1 MAAPSVDDLARS
13 FERHLRAGNK
23 SPRTIETYLEAL
35 AGFTTYLAATS
46 KRPLDRARRSDVE
59 AWITALL
66 ARWKPAT
73 AHNRYRGLHAFYHWL
88 EEEEEDIPNP
98 MAKMRPPAV
107 PEQPVP
113 VLTEQQLRAL
123 FAVCAGKDFD
133 ARRDTALL
141 MLLLDAGPR
150 RSELLGM
157 RLDDLNTEY
166 GVVIVLGKGGRARA
180 LPYGNKTAVAL
191 DRYLRTRSRHR
202 LAHLDALWLGLRGP
216 LTISGLR
223 DLLDR
228 RARQVGIPDLHPH
241 MFRHTFAHEWL
252 RAGGTETDLMRIAG
266 WRSREMLGRYG
277 ASAADARAREAHRRL
292 SPMDRL

>member
-1 MAAPSVDDLARS
+1 MAAPRLDDLARS
-13 FERHLRAGNK
+13 FERYLRAGNK

-35 AGFTTYLAATS
+35 AGFSAHLAATS
-46 KRPLDRARRSDVE
+46 KRPLDQARREDVE
-59 AWITALL
+59 TWIALL
-66 ARWKPAT
+66 LSRWKPST
-73 AHNRYRGLHAFYHWL
+73 AHNRYRGLHAFYRWL
-88 EEEEEDIPNP
+88 EEEEDIPSP

-107 PEQPVP
+107 PDQPIP
-113 VLTEQQLRAL
+113 VLSEPQLRAL

-141 MLLLDAGPR
+141 MMLLDAGPR

-157 RLDDLNTEY
+157 HVGDLNFEY
-166 GVVIVLGKGGRARA
+166 DVVRVAGKGGRERA
-180 LPYGNKTAVAL
+180 LPFGRKTTLAL
-191 DRYLRTRSRHR
+191 DRYLRARSRHR

-228 RARQVGIPDLHPH
+228 RARQAGIPALHPH

-252 RAGGTETDLMRIAG
+252 SAGGNETDLMRIAG

-292 SPMDRL
+292 SPNDRL

>member
-1 MAAPSVDDLARS
+1 MAAPSLDDLPAS
-13 FERHLRAGNK
+13 FELYLRASNK
-23 SPRTIETYLEAL
+23 SRRTIETYREAL
-35 AGFTTYLAATS
+35 DGFAAHLQATT
-46 KRPLDRARRSDVE
+46 KRPLDQARREDVE
-59 AWITALL
+59 GWMTVLL

-73 AHNRYRGLHAFYHWL
+73 AHNRYRGLHAFYRWL
-88 EEEEEDIPNP
+88 EEEEDIPSP

-113 VLTEQQLRAL
+113 VLGEQQLRTL

-141 MLLLDAGPR
+141 MMLLDAGPR

-157 RLDDLNTEY
+157 RLDDIDPEY
-166 GVVIVLGKGGRARA
+166 GVVIVRGKGRRQRA
-180 LPYGNKTAVAL
+180 LPYGNKTAMAL

-202 LAHLDALWLGLRGP
+202 LSHLDALWLGLRGP
-216 LTISGLR
+216 LTTSGLR

-228 RARQVGIPDLHPH
+228 RARQAGIPDLHPH
-241 MFRHTFAHEWL
+241 MFRHTFAHAWL
-252 RAGGTETDLMRIAG
+252 SAGGNETDLMRIAG
-266 WRSREMLGRYG
+266 WRSREMLARYG

-292 SPMDRL
+292 SPNDRL